1 MTLHKK
7 TLVKE
12 KKNRNSNLQ
21 NKNKT
26 HKKNKKNNTKN
37 LRLIGGAGDN
47 NINKIP
53 ESNNFNPNEFTD
65 KNFNNNNNNMGEE
78 GEKKT
83 QQNVVEEPAVGT
95 YNNPDRTKELSTIEK
110 KQIEGRSGLTVQY
123 PPIINTTKEEAMEAK
138 LKNTREP
145 GFTNYWEQ
153 MEDALTPKFLVS
165 QFYPK
170 YLISSGSSSGSNS
183 MNNNNNLGNNLGNNL
198 DSNNLGNNNLGNNF
212 NLNEKEK

>member
-7 TLVKE
+7 TLIKE

-26 HKKNKKNNTKN
+26 HKKNKKHNTKN
-37 LRLIGGAGDN
+37 LRLIGGAKDN

-53 ESNNFNPNEFTD
+53 ENNNFNPDEFNEKD
-65 KNFNNNNNNMGEE
+65 FNNNNNINNNMNEDE
-78 GEKKT
+78 KT

-123 PPIINTTKEEAMEAK
+123 PPLINITKEEAMEAK

-153 MEDALTPKFLVS
+153 MEDTLTPKILVS

-170 YLISSGSSSGSNS
+170 YLISSISGSNS
-183 MNNNNNLGNNLGNNL
+183 NTN
-198 DSNNLGNNNLGNNF
+198 SNNLGNNNLGNNNLGNNNLGNNF
-212 NLNEKEK
+212 DLNEEEK

>member
-1 MTLHKK
+1 MTLQKK
-7 TLVKE
+7 TLIKE
-12 KKNRNSNLQ
+12 KKNRNFNLL

-26 HKKNKKNNTKN
+26 HKKNKKNNAKN
-37 LRLIGGAGDN
+37 FHLIGGAKNN

-53 ESNNFNPNEFTD
+53 ESNNFNPDEFTEED
-65 KNFNNNNNNMGEE
+65 FKNNNNMIDEKTSQQNTLE
-78 GEKKT
+78 GEP
-83 QQNVVEEPAVGT
+83 VVAVGT
-95 YNNPDRTKELSTIEK
+95 YNNPDRTKELSTLEK

-153 MEDALTPKFLVS
+153 MEDTLTPKYLAN

-170 YLISSGSSSGSNS
+170 YLISSSSSSNTNLNSNNFGSNNFS
-183 MNNNNNLGNNLGNNL
+183 NNNLTNN
-198 DSNNLGNNNLGNNF
+198 DLGNNF
-212 NLNEKEK
+212 NLNKQEK

>member
-1 MTLHKK
+1 MTLQKK
-7 TLVKE
+7 TLIKE
-12 KKNRNSNLQ
+12 KKNRNYNLL

-37 LRLIGGAGDN
+37 FSLIGGAKNN

-53 ESNNFNPNEFTD
+53 ESNNFNPDEFTEED
-65 KNFNNNNNNMGEE
+65 FKNNNNNNMIDEKTSQQNTLE
-78 GEKKT
+78 GEP
-83 QQNVVEEPAVGT
+83 VVAVGT
-95 YNNPDRTKELSTIEK
+95 YNNPDRTKELSTLEK

-153 MEDALTPKFLVS
+153 MEDALTPKYLAN

-170 YLISSGSSSGSNS
+170 YLISSSSSSNTNLNSNNFGSN
-183 MNNNNNLGNNLGNNL
+183 NFGNNNLTNN
-198 DSNNLGNNNLGNNF
+198 DLGNNF
-212 NLNEKEK
+212 NLNKQEK

>member
-7 TLVKE
+7 TLIKE
-12 KKNRNSNLQ
+12 KKNRNSNLH

-26 HKKNKKNNTKN
+26 QKKNRKHNTKN

-65 KNFNNNNNNMGEE
+65 DDFINNNNNMSGE

-83 QQNVVEEPAVGT
+83 KQNVGEEEPAIGT

-153 MEDALTPKFLVS
+153 MEDTLTPKFLVS

-170 YLISSGSSSGSNS
+170 YLISSGSGSNS
-183 MNNNNNLGNNLGNNL
+183 MNNNNNLGNN
-198 DSNNLGNNNLGNNF
+198 SNTNDLMNNNNLGNNF
-212 NLNEKEK
+212 NLNEQEK

>member
-1 MTLHKK
+1 MTLRKK
-7 TLVKE
+7 TLIKE

-26 HKKNKKNNTKN
+26 HKKNKKNNIKN
-37 LRLIGGAGDN
+37 LHLIGGARDN
-47 NINKIP
+47 NINKSP
-53 ESNNFNPNEFTD
+53 ESNNFNPAQLTED
-65 KNFNNNNNNMGEE
+65 DFNNNNNNISQE
-78 GEKKT
+78 GDKKQ
-83 QQNVVEEPAVGT
+83 QQNIVEEEPAVGT
-95 YNNPDRTKELSTIEK
+95 YNNPERTKELSTIEK

-153 MEDALTPKFLVS
+153 MEDTLTQKFLVS

-170 YLISSGSSSGSNS
+170 YLISSSSGSNS
-183 MNNNNNLGNNLGNNL
+183 NTNSNNFGNNYNTNDLMN
-198 DSNNLGNNNLGNNF
+198 NNNLGNNF